1 MSIEIKFEV
10 ENQPERSGVVAEN
23 TYLWD
28 AAKRLGVHL
37 KAECE
42 GRGTCDTCAV
52 TILKGGE
59 MLSTPTS
66 AEMQHLTDE
75 RRKNGERLACQAR
88 IERNGELTVM
98 VKKQETEE
106 EEPKK
111 GDEPRDFRK
120 DFQDLPFEKK
130 FATLVQLEAVAL
142 SETLNYVSNLPSF
155 VVSKVMDIMGVFG
168 KQMDEQ
174 KRAEKR
180 PEEHKT
186 NGAPVNAETAEA
198 EK

>member
-1 MSIEIKFEV
+1 MIEIKFEV
-10 ENQPERSGVVAEN
+10 ENQPERSGVVPEG

-37 KAECE
+37 KAECD
-42 GRGTCDTCAV
+42 GRGACDTCAV
-52 TILKGGE
+52 TVSKGGQ
-59 MLSTPTS
+59 MLSTATS

-75 RRKNGERLACQAR
+75 RRANGERLACQTR

-98 VKKQETEE
+98 VKKQEVEE
-106 EEPKK
+106 EETKQSS
-111 GDEPRDFRK
+111 EPRDFRK
-120 DFQDLPFEKK
+120 DFQELPFEKK
-130 FATLVQLEAVAL
+130 FATLVQIEAVAL

-155 VVSKVMDIMGVFG
+155 VAGKIMDVIGAFG

-180 PEEHKT
+180 PDEHKT
-186 NGAPVNAETAEA
+186 SETNGSTATAE
-198 EK
+198 

>member
-1 MSIEIKFEV
+1 MIEIKFEV
-10 ENQPERSGVVAEN
+10 ENQPERSGVVPEG

-37 KAECE
+37 KAECD
-42 GRGTCDTCAV
+42 GRGACDTCAV
-52 TILKGGE
+52 TILKGGQT
-59 MLSTPTS
+59 LSTATS

-75 RRKNGERLACQAR
+75 RRANGERLACQTR

-98 VKKQETEE
+98 VKKQEVEE
-106 EEPKK
+106 EETKQSS
-111 GDEPRDFRK
+111 EPRDFRK
-120 DFQDLPFEKK
+120 DFQELPFEKK
-130 FATLVQLEAVAL
+130 FATLVQIEAVAL

-155 VVSKVMDIMGVFG
+155 VAGKIMDVIGAFG

-180 PEEHKT
+180 PDEHKT
-186 NGAPVNAETAEA
+186 SETNGSAATAE
-198 EK
+198 

>member
-1 MSIEIKFEV
+1 MIEIKFEV
-10 ENQPERSGVVAEN
+10 ENQPERSGVVPEG

-37 KAECE
+37 KAECD
-42 GRGTCDTCAV
+42 GRGACDTCAV
-52 TILKGGE
+52 TILKGRE
-59 MLSTPTS
+59 MLSTATS

-75 RRKNGERLACQAR
+75 RRANGERLACQTR

-98 VKKQETEE
+98 VKKQEVEE
-106 EEPKK
+106 EEESKQSS
-111 GDEPRDFRK
+111 EPRDFRK
-120 DFQDLPFEKK
+120 DFQELPFEKK

-155 VVSKVMDIMGVFG
+155 VAGKIMDVIGAFG

-180 PEEHKT
+180 PDEHKT
-186 NGAPVNAETAEA
+186 SESNGSTATAE
-198 EK
+198 

>member
-1 MSIEIKFEV
+1 MIEIKFEV
-10 ENQPERSGVVAEN
+10 ENQPERSGVVPEG

-37 KAECE
+37 KAECD
-42 GRGTCDTCAV
+42 GRGACDTCAV
-52 TILKGGE
+52 TISKGRE
-59 MLSTPTS
+59 MLSTATS

-75 RRKNGERLACQAR
+75 RRANGERLACQTR

-98 VKKQETEE
+98 VKKQEVEE
-106 EEPKK
+106 EETKQSS
-111 GDEPRDFRK
+111 EPRDFRK
-120 DFQDLPFEKK
+120 DFQELPFEKK
-130 FATLVQLEAVAL
+130 FATLVQIEAVAL

-155 VVSKVMDIMGVFG
+155 VAGKIMDVIGAFG

-180 PEEHKT
+180 PDEHKT
-186 NGAPVNAETAEA
+186 SETNGSTATAE
-198 EK
+198 

>member
-1 MSIEIKFEV
+1 MIEIKFEV
-10 ENQPERSGVVAEN
+10 ENQPERSGVVPEG

-37 KAECE
+37 KAECD

-52 TILKGGE
+52 TILKGRE
-59 MLSTPTS
+59 MLSTATS

-75 RRKNGERLACQAR
+75 RRASGERLACQTR

-98 VKKQETEE
+98 VKKQEVEE
-106 EEPKK
+106 EEETKQSS
-111 GDEPRDFRK
+111 EPRDFRK
-120 DFQDLPFEKK
+120 DFQELPFEKK
-130 FATLVQLEAVAL
+130 FATLVQIEAVAL

-155 VVSKVMDIMGVFG
+155 VAGKIMDVIGAFG

-180 PEEHKT
+180 PDEHKT
-186 NGAPVNAETAEA
+186 TETNGSTATAE
-198 EK
+198 

>member
-1 MSIEIKFEV
+1 MIEIKFEV
-10 ENQPERSGVVAEN
+10 ENQPERSGVVPEG

-37 KAECE
+37 KAECD
-42 GRGTCDTCAV
+42 GRGACDTCAV
-52 TILKGGE
+52 TILKGGQT
-59 MLSTPTS
+59 LSTPTS

-75 RRKNGERLACQAR
+75 RRANGERLACQTR

-98 VKKQETEE
+98 VKKQEVEE
-106 EEPKK
+106 EEESKQSS
-111 GDEPRDFRK
+111 EPRDFRK
-120 DFQDLPFEKK
+120 DFQELPFEKK

-142 SETLNYVSNLPSF
+142 GETLNYVSNLPSF
-155 VVSKVMDIMGVFG
+155 VVGKVMDVIGAFG

-180 PEEHKT
+180 PDEHKT
-186 NGAPVNAETAEA
+186 SETNGSTATAE
-198 EK
+198 

>member
-1 MSIEIKFEV
+1 MIEIKFEV
-10 ENQPERSGVVAEN
+10 ENQPERSGVVPEG

-37 KAECE
+37 KAECD
-42 GRGTCDTCAV
+42 GRGACDTCAV
-52 TILKGGE
+52 TISKGRE
-59 MLSTPTS
+59 MLSTATS

-75 RRKNGERLACQAR
+75 RRANGERLACQTR

-98 VKKQETEE
+98 VKKQEVEE
-106 EEPKK
+106 EEETKQSS
-111 GDEPRDFRK
+111 EPRDFRK
-120 DFQDLPFEKK
+120 DFQELPFEKK
-130 FATLVQLEAVAL
+130 FATLVQIEAVAL

-155 VVSKVMDIMGVFG
+155 VAGKIMDVIGAFG

-180 PEEHKT
+180 PDEHKT
-186 NGAPVNAETAEA
+186 SETNGSTATAE
-198 EK
+198 

>member
-1 MSIEIKFEV
+1 MIEIKFEV
-10 ENQPERSGVVAEN
+10 ENQPERSGVVAEG

-52 TILKGGE
+52 TILKGRE
-59 MLSTPTS
+59 LLSTPTS
-66 AEMQHLTDE
+66 PEMQHLTDE
-75 RRKNGERLACQAR
+75 RRANGERLACQTR

-98 VKKQETEE
+98 VKKQEVEE
-106 EEPKK
+106 EETKS

-120 DFQDLPFEKK
+120 DFQELPFEKK

-142 SETLNYVSNLPSF
+142 SETLNYVSHLPSY
-155 VVSKVMDIMGVFG
+155 VVGKVMDVLGAFG
-168 KQMDEQ
+168 KQMEEQ
-174 KRAEKR
+174 KREEKR
-180 PEEHKT
+180 PDEHKAGEA
-186 NGAPVNAETAEA
+186 NGKTATAE
-198 EK
+198 

>member
-1 MSIEIKFEV
+1 VSVEIKFEV
-10 ENQPERSGVVAEN
+10 ESQPERSGVVPES

-52 TILKGGE
+52 TVLKGSE
-59 MLSTPTS
+59 LLSAATS

-75 RRKNGERLACQAR
+75 RRKNGERLACQVR
-88 IERNGELTVM
+88 IERNGELTIM
-98 VKKQETEE
+98 VKKQEVEE

-111 GDEPRDFRK
+111 TNEPRDFRK
-120 DFQDLPFEKK
+120 DFQELPFEKK
-130 FATLVQLEAVAL
+130 FATIVQLEAVAL
-142 SETLNYVSNLPSF
+142 SETLNYVSNLPNF
-155 VVSKVMDIMGVFG
+155 IVGKVMDLMGTFG
-168 KQMDEQ
+168 KQMENQ

-180 PEEHKT
+180 PDEHKK
-186 NGAPVNAETAEA
+186 NGTVNSETAA
-198 EK
+198 E

>member
-1 MSIEIKFEV
+1 MIEIKFEV
-10 ENQPERSGVVAEN
+10 ENQPERSGVVPEG

-37 KAECE
+37 KAECD

-52 TILKGGE
+52 TILKGGQT
-59 MLSTPTS
+59 LSTATS

-75 RRKNGERLACQAR
+75 RRANGERLACQTR

-98 VKKQETEE
+98 VKKQEVEE
-106 EEPKK
+106 EETKQTS
-111 GDEPRDFRK
+111 EPRDFRK
-120 DFQDLPFEKK
+120 EFQELPFEKK

-142 SETLNYVSNLPSF
+142 GETLNYVSNLPSY
-155 VVSKVMDIMGVFG
+155 VVGKVMDVIGAFG

-180 PEEHKT
+180 PDEHKT
-186 NGAPVNAETAEA
+186 SESNGSTATAE
-198 EK
+198 

>member
-1 MSIEIKFEV
+1 MIEIKFEV
-10 ENQPERSGVVAEN
+10 ENQPERSGVVPEG

-37 KAECE
+37 KAECD
-42 GRGTCDTCAV
+42 GRGACDTCAV
-52 TILKGGE
+52 TILKGGQT
-59 MLSTPTS
+59 LSTPTS

-75 RRKNGERLACQAR
+75 RRANGERLACQTR

-98 VKKQETEE
+98 VKKQEVEE
-106 EEPKK
+106 EEESKQSS
-111 GDEPRDFRK
+111 EPRDFRK
-120 DFQDLPFEKK
+120 EFQELPFEKK

-142 SETLNYVSNLPSF
+142 GETLNYVSNLPSF
-155 VVSKVMDIMGVFG
+155 VVGKVMDVIGAFG

-180 PEEHKT
+180 PDEHKT
-186 NGAPVNAETAEA
+186 SETNGSTAA
-198 EK
+198 AD

>member
-1 MSIEIKFEV
+1 MIEIKFEV
-10 ENQPERSGVVAEN
+10 ENQPERSGVVPEG

-42 GRGTCDTCAV
+42 GRGACDTCAV

-59 MLSTPTS
+59 MLSTATS

-75 RRKNGERLACQAR
+75 RRAGGERLACQTR
-88 IERNGELTVM
+88 IQRNGELTVM
-98 VKKQETEE
+98 VKKQEVEE
-106 EEPKK
+106 EETKQSS
-111 GDEPRDFRK
+111 EPRDFRK
-120 DFQDLPFEKK
+120 EFQELPFEKK
-130 FATLVQLEAVAL
+130 FATLVQIEAVAL
-142 SETLNYVSNLPSF
+142 SETLNYVSNLPSY
-155 VVSKVMDIMGVFG
+155 VAGKIMDVIGAFG

-180 PEEHKT
+180 PDEHKT
-186 NGAPVNAETAEA
+186 SETNGSAATAE
-198 EK
+198 

>member
-1 MSIEIKFEV
+1 MIEIKFEV
-10 ENQPERSGVVAEN
+10 ENQPERSGVVPEG

-28 AAKRLGVHL
+28 AAKRLGLHL

-42 GRGTCDTCAV
+42 GRGACDTCAV
-52 TILKGGE
+52 TILKGRE

-75 RRKNGERLACQAR
+75 RRNNGERLACQTR
-88 IERNGELTVM
+88 IERNGELIVM
-98 VKKQETEE
+98 VKKQEVEE
-106 EEPKK
+106 EETKG

-120 DFQDLPFEKK
+120 DFQELPFEKK
-130 FATLVQLEAVAL
+130 FATLAQLEAVAL
-142 SETLNYVSNLPSF
+142 SETLNYVSTLPSF
-155 VVSKVMDIMGVFG
+155 VVGKIMDLMGTFG
-168 KQMDEQ
+168 KQMEDQ

-186 NGAPVNAETAEA
+186 SEANGSTATAE
-198 EK
+198 

>member
-1 MSIEIKFEV
+1 MIEIKFEV
-10 ENQPERSGVVAEN
+10 ENQPERSGVVPEG

-37 KAECE
+37 KAECD
-42 GRGTCDTCAV
+42 GRGACDTCAV
-52 TILKGGE
+52 TILKGGQT
-59 MLSTPTS
+59 LSTATS

-75 RRKNGERLACQAR
+75 RRANGERLACQTR

-98 VKKQETEE
+98 VKKQEVEE
-106 EEPKK
+106 EEETKQSS
-111 GDEPRDFRK
+111 EPRDFRK
-120 DFQDLPFEKK
+120 DFQELPFEKK
-130 FATLVQLEAVAL
+130 FATLVQIEAVAL

-155 VVSKVMDIMGVFG
+155 VAGKIMDVIGAFG

-180 PEEHKT
+180 PDEHKT
-186 NGAPVNAETAEA
+186 SQTNGSTATAE
-198 EK
+198 

>member
-1 MSIEIKFEV
+1 MIEIKFEV
-10 ENQPERSGVVAEN
+10 ENQPERSGVVPEG

-37 KAECE
+37 KAECD

-52 TILKGGE
+52 TVSKGRE
-59 MLSTPTS
+59 MLSTATS

-75 RRKNGERLACQAR
+75 RRANGERLACQTR

-98 VKKQETEE
+98 VKKQEVEE
-106 EEPKK
+106 EEESKQSS
-111 GDEPRDFRK
+111 EPRDFRK
-120 DFQDLPFEKK
+120 DFQELPFEKK
-130 FATLVQLEAVAL
+130 FATLVQIEAVAL
-142 SETLNYVSNLPSF
+142 SETLNYVSNLPSY
-155 VVSKVMDIMGVFG
+155 VAGKIMDVIGAFG

-180 PEEHKT
+180 PDEHKT
-186 NGAPVNAETAEA
+186 SESNGSTVTAAE
-198 EK
+198 